1 MNELSVSVI
10 IPAYNGELY
19 ICEAIESALRQTI
32 KPLEI
37 LVVDNGSSDRTESFV
52 SKFHGVRYIRTETA
66 NVGAA
71 RQLGVNQSLGNFVA
85 FLDQDDVWLA
95 HKTEMQ
101 LDYLNKNPD
110 KGAVIGLQ
118 SIFLEPGVDKPHW
131 LKESFIRRALPG
143 YLPSAL
149 MVRRDMFNASG
160 GFDTNFLM
168 ASDVDWFFNAHQN
181 GVSVGM
187 VDCVVVEKRIHG
199 HNDSYNVSKSQNEIL
214 RVIKRSL
221 ILRRE
226 KNEQFSKN

>member
-10 IPAYNGELY
+10 IPAHNGELY

-52 SKFHGVRYIRTETA
+52 SKFDGVRYIRTEAA

-71 RQLGVNQSLGNFVA
+71 RQLGVNRSLGNFVA
-85 FLDQDDVWLA
+85 FLDQDDVWLD
-95 HKTEMQ
+95 HKTERQ
-101 LDYLNKNPD
+101 LEYLTKNPD

-118 SIFLEPGVDKPHW
+118 SIFLEPGVAKPHW
-131 LKESFIRRALPG
+131 LKESFIRRPLPG

-149 MVRRDMFNASG
+149 MVRRDMFNVSG
-160 GFDTNFLM
+160 GFNANFLM
-168 ASDVDWFFNAHQN
+168 NSDVDWFFNAHQN
-181 GVSVGM
+181 GVSVG
-187 VDCVVVEKRIHG
+187 VVECLVVEKRIHS
-199 HNDSYNVSKSQNEIL
+199 HNDSYNISKSQNEL
-214 RVIKRSL
+214 LKVIKRSL

-226 KNEQFSKN
+226 KSEQFSKN